1 MVTVIASTAPFAS
14 IVAVATACTPLV
26 VSFGAPIVTAG
37 AAVYPVPP
45 ALTVIPV
52 TSAPISKSCLLKKN
66 GPSTLPTEEPAVP
79 LRSAM
84 FAMVIQPLSSSAY

>member
-1 MVTVIASTAPFAS
+1 MIASTAPLES
-14 IVAVATACTPLV
+14 IVAVATACTPFA
-26 VSFGAPIVTAG
+26 VSFGAPIVTVG

-45 ALTVIPV
+45 APTVIAV
-52 TSAPISKSCLLKKN
+52 TPEPISKSCLLKKN